1 MSRGVATRLEDAKAE
16 EYSELANWLES
27 SFPNRY
33 SRGVHYL
40 RQLAGELAMPQET
53 LPRLSWLSPRHLQ
66 VAAPPRVVLP
76 DPLESDTHNL
86 RVQFHRL

>member
-1 MSRGVATRLEDAKAE
+1 MLGGVARRLEDAKAA
-16 EYSELANWLES
+16 EYSELAAWLEK

-33 SRGVHYL
+33 SRGAHYL
-40 RQLAGELAMPQET
+40 RQLAGEVAMPQET
-53 LPRLSWLSPRHLQ
+53 LHQLTWLSPRHLQ
-66 VAAPPRVVLP
+66 VAAPPRVLLP